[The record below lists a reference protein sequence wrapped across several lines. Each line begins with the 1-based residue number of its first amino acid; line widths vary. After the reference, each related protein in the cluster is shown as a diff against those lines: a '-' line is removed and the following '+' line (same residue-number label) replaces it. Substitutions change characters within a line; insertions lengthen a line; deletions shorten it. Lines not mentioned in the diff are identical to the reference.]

1 MTDDQLL
8 TSLFLFFGVIVLPFA
23 IVLDHEIRARRRDRQ
38 RGDIYQSAY
47 AQKVRASV
55 NAQKRG
61 F

>member
-1 MTDDQLL
+1 MTDDQLF
-8 TSLFLFFGVIVLPFA
+8 TSIYLFFGVIVLPFA
-23 IVLDHEIRARRRDRQ
+23 IVLHHEIQMQHRDRQ